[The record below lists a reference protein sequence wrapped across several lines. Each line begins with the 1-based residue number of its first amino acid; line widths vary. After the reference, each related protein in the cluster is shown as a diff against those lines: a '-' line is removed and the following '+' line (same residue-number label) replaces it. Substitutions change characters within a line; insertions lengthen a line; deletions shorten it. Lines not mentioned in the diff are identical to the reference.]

1 MTPLYPAGVR
11 AAPAPRERAAR
22 RRVLRGLLA
31 LPALAACAPARR
43 PAGRTEPMPEAP
55 QLIDAARAD
64 DLTAATGTTWRLVTD
79 QVMGGVSQAR
89 VRRATV
95 AGRPA
100 VHLTGQV
107 SLENNGGFVQTTLD
121 LRPDGGA
128 VDATG
133 WTGLEITVLG
143 NGESYNLHLRT
154 GDVRRPWQSYRQ
166 SFPTTGAWQTRRL
179 PFDGFEAHRIDAPLD
194 LTRLK
199 RIGLVA
205 IGREF
210 RADLAVADL
219 RFYA

>member
-1 MTPLYPAGVR
+1 MPTTDDR
-11 AAPAPRERAAR
+11 PAPVSR
-22 RRVLRGLLA
+22 RILLRRLLVLSA
-31 LPALAACAPARR
+31 LPAAGLVRATPAR
-43 PAGRTEPMPEAP
+43 TESMPEAQ
-55 QLIDAARAD
+55 QLIDDASAD
-64 DLTAATGTTWRLVTD
+64 DLTAATGTKWRLVTD
-79 QVMGGVSQAR
+79 QVMGGVSEAR
-89 VRRATV
+89 VRRASV
-95 AGRPA
+95 DGRRA

-128 VDATG
+128 VDASG
-133 WTGLEITVLG
+133 WSGIDLTVLG

-154 GDVRRPWQSYRQ
+154 NDVRRPWQSYRQ
-166 SFPTTGAWQTRRL
+166 SFHTTGDWRTVRL

>member
-1 MTPLYPAGVR
+1 MPWAKASPACSRR
-11 AAPAPRERAAR
+11 AFAGRTA
-22 RRVLRGLLA
+22 
-31 LPALAACAPARR
+31 ALAALSACAARHVPRVKSETMPA
-43 PAGRTEPMPEAP
+43 AP
-55 QLIDAARAD
+55 PLIDDASAE
-64 DLTAATGTTWRLVTD
+64 DLTAATGTKWRLVTD
-79 QVMGGVSQAR
+79 QVMGGVSEAR

-100 VHLTGQV
+100 VHLTGDV
-107 SLENNGGFVQTTLD
+107 SLANNGGFVQTTLD

-128 VDATG
+128 VDARA
-133 WTGLEITVLG
+133 WTGIALAVLG

-154 GDVRRPWQSYRQ
+154 TDVRRPWQSYRH
-166 SFPTTGAWQTRRL
+166 SFETRGDWRTVRL

-194 LTRLK
+194 LGRLK

-205 IGREF
+205 IGRAF